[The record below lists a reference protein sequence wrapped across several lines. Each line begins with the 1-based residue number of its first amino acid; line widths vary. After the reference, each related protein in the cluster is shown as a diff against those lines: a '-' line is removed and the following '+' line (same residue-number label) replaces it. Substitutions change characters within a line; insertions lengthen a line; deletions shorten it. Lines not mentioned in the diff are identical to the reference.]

1 MPKPVGSIGDRKSAL
16 IQTAELP
23 VGDIPGLWT
32 GLGLAKWR
40 FGGGQ
45 MDDVPKKRL
54 KVAIIGTGISGMS
67 AAWLIS
73 QRHSVTIY
81 ERDERLGGH
90 SHTVDAPNGNTTIPV
105 DTGFIVYNEK
115 TYPNLT
121 ALFAHL
127 DVATEPSEMSFA
139 VSLDN
144 GGLEYSGSRFGLFAQ
159 KRNVFRPRF
168 WSMLNDIHR
177 FYREAPTD
185 AVLLDDLHT
194 TLGDY
199 LDMNRYGRAFRDD
212 HLLPMAGAI
221 WSAPPETMLAYPA
234 AAFIRFHDN
243 HGLLQVSKRPPWRT
257 VSGGSRSY
265 VERLTASYRNR
276 IALGSAAKHV
286 YRAGAK
292 VGVRDAFGRIEWFDH
307 LVIATHADEA
317 LAMLDDPSPAES
329 ELLGAFRYSQN
340 IAILHSDPSLMPKRR
355 AVWSSWNYI
364 GPASADKASGCAVTY
379 WMNRLQNIV
388 STAPL
393 FVTLN
398 PRREPNPRTI
408 VTVETYDHPL
418 FDTGAIRAQQRLWSL
433 QGKRNTWFCG
443 AYFGAGFHEDGLQS
457 GLAVA
462 ETLGGLRR
470 PWRVTNES
478 TRIFIERKLPEYEPA
493 SVAA

>member
-1 MPKPVGSIGDRKSAL
+1 
-16 IQTAELP
+16 
-23 VGDIPGLWT
+23 
-32 GLGLAKWR
+32 
-40 FGGGQ
+40 

-54 KVAIIGTGISGMS
+54 KVAVIGTGISGMS

-73 QRHSVTIY
+73 QRHSVTVY

-90 SHTVDAPNGNTTIPV
+90 SHTVNAPNGATTIPV

-127 DVATEPSEMSFA
+127 DVPTEPSEMSFA
-139 VSLDN
+139 VSLDD
-144 GGLEYSGSRFGLFAQ
+144 GRLEYSGSRFGLFAQ

-185 AVLLDDLHT
+185 VTLLDELHT

-243 HGLLQVSKRPPWRT
+243 HGLLQVSNRPQWRT

-265 VERLTASYRNR
+265 VERLTSSYRHR
-276 IALGSAAKHV
+276 IELGAAAKHIC
-286 YRAGAK
+286 RRGAK
-292 VGVRDAFGRIEWFDH
+292 VGILDAFARIEWFDH

-317 LAMLDDPSPAES
+317 LALLDDPSPTES
-329 ELLGAFRYSQN
+329 ALLGAFRYSKN

-355 AVWSSWNYI
+355 AVWSSWNHI
-364 GPASADKASGCAVTY
+364 GPASADDAGGCTVTY

-408 VTVETYDHPL
+408 VTVENYDHPL
-418 FDTGAIRAQQRLWSL
+418 FDTGAIRAQRRLWSL

-462 ETLGGLRR
+462 EALGGARR
-470 PWRVTNES
+470 PWHVVDES
-478 TRIFIERKLPEYEPA
+478 TRIFIERKSPENEPA
-493 SVAA
+493 GVVA